1 MSESNLKYRD
11 NIITDALPWPAE
23 VKQNG
28 AADLENLKDIRYTH
42 LMNVDANRVED
53 FFCVDCYWLW
63 EGASET
69 PVEVPHTH
77 DFGEAICFVGTKE
90 DDPYDLG
97 GEITIWLDDDK
108 QVIKRTSLIY
118 LPPGTRHG
126 PIVFNRIER
135 PVFFVTISPTG
146 IYRRSAVGDA
156 AVSTALKDDDKPRYT
171 IISHTK
177 EKTPVTNDVENMPP
191 PPPPGSK
198 NRGSRILHLED
209 DMAAGS
215 FYVDF
220 VWIYEGTG
228 AAPAPPHDHE
238 WPEMLAMAGCDPE
251 NPHEIGG
258 TMTIDL
264 EGDVYE
270 STKSNMVCIPA
281 RVMHCPWKFINIKKP
296 TLIFTASPS
305 ALYYSSNKDRW

>member
-1 MSESNLKYRD
+1 MSESNLKYQN

-77 DFGEAICFVGTKE
+77 DFGEAICFVGTNE

-156 AVSTALKDDDKPRYT
+156 AVSTALKDGDKPRYT
-171 IISHTK
+171 IISHSK
-177 EKTPVTNDVENMPP
+177 EQTPETINGEKVTPP
-191 PPPPGSK
+191 AVAGDA
-198 NRGSRILHLED
+198 RGSHLLHLED

-215 FYVDF
+215 FYLDF

-228 AAPAPPHDHE
+228 YIPTQPHDHE
-238 WPEMLAMAGCDPE
+238 WPELLAITGCDSEHPYD
-251 NPHEIGG
+251 IGG
-258 TMTIDL
+258 KTTIELDG
-264 EGDVYE
+264 EIYE
-270 STKSNMVCIPA
+270 STKSNMVCLPA
-281 RVMHCPWKFINIKKP
+281 RVTHCPWKFIDIKKP
-296 TLIFTASPS
+296 TLIFTTSPS
-305 ALYYSSNKDRW
+305 GTYYSSNKDRW